1 MVVARSDEAARFLQS
16 ELLVNFFSN
25 TEEALVNRWRQTLPN
40 DSDQRERIYIQMQL
54 LDNFKL
60 YMEATIDDGRMAA
73 TMLDQLLT
81 GQRDQAY

>member
-25 TEEALVNRWRQTLPN
+25 TEEALVERWRQTLPN
-40 DSDQRERIYIQMQL
+40 DIDLRERCYLQMQL
-54 LDNFKL
+54 LDRFKL

-73 TMLDQLLT
+73 TMLDKLLT
-81 GQRDQAY
+81 GQRDQA